1 MNLNLANDAF
11 FNLNDFAVNATW
23 RYASN
28 NSKFVVTGIF
38 DNQFFTGFDELNA
51 PVSTS
56 QPTFTLKTS
65 SIPENGKENDFLVI
79 PINNVDVTYKVKII
93 ERDGTNVTMIHLQK
107 Q

>member
-1 MNLNLANDAF
+1 MTLNLANDAF
-11 FNLNDFAVNATW
+11 FNLNEFAVQVTW
-23 RYASN
+23 RLASN
-28 NSKFVVTGIF
+28 NDKYVVTGIF
-38 DNQFFTGFDELNA
+38 DNQYLSGFDELMA

-65 SIPENGKENDFLVI
+65 DIPENGAEDDFLTI

-93 ERDGTNVTMIHLQK
+93 ERDGTNVSLLHLQK